1 MVDLNIRDGDIVDM
15 WDVDIMDVE
24 RCRYYGYGG
33 GVDIMD
39 MGDVDIMDMEEM

>member
-1 MVDLNIRDGDIVDM
+1 
-15 WDVDIMDVE
+15 MDVE
-24 RCRYYGYGG
+24 RCRHHGHGG